1 MSCEKKLRIGIIGT
15 GGISHVHMRGYQ
27 AQKDRVELVACCDLD
42 EDKVKAYAE
51 SYGFQRWYT
60 DLHEMMGK
68 EELDCVSVC
77 TWNAAHKEA
86 TIAALKGGANVICE
100 KPMAMNAKEAQ
111 EMIDVSNETGKLL
124 QIGFVRRFGDDAK
137 TVVNLKK
144 AGLLGDIY
152 YAKASY
158 LRRDGCPGGWFADK
172 AYSGGGPLIDLGV
185 HVIDLARYL
194 SGGPKPVRVFGVTY
208 DHIGSDRAANAETDW
223 VRSGSKSRF
232 EKNVEDMAAAMICF
246 DNGLTIQ
253 LETSFNLN
261 CEGNTTNVQVFG
273 TKGGASLNGN
283 VEFYTAQAGMY
294 VNSKAQG
301 DTSFKFNEAFI
312 AEIKGFLDA
321 AEGKAPCVASKE
333 DGLAV
338 MKILDAV
345 YESARTGKMV
355 EID

>member
-60 DLHEMMGK
+60 DLHDMMEK

-111 EMIDVSNETGKLL
+111 EMIDAANETGKLL

-158 LRRDGCPGGWFADK
+158 LRRDGCHA
-172 AYSGGGPLIDLGV
+172 SGNGTRPFPEG
-185 HVIDLARYL
+185 L
-194 SGGPKPVRVFGVTY
+194 SGALFRRGHR
-208 DHIGSDRAANAETDW
+208 
-223 VRSGSKSRF
+223 
-232 EKNVEDMAAAMICF
+232 
-246 DNGLTIQ
+246 
-253 LETSFNLN
+253 
-261 CEGNTTNVQVFG
+261 
-273 TKGGASLNGN
+273 
-283 VEFYTAQAGMY
+283 
-294 VNSKAQG
+294 
-301 DTSFKFNEAFI
+301 
-312 AEIKGFLDA
+312 
-321 AEGKAPCVASKE
+321 
-333 DGLAV
+333 
-338 MKILDAV
+338 
-345 YESARTGKMV
+345 
-355 EID
+355 